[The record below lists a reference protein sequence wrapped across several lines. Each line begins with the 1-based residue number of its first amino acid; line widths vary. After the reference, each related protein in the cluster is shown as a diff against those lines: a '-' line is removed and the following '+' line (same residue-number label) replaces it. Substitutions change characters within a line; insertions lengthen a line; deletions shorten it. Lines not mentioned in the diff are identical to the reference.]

1 MNEIKNINDI
11 KFDSQWI
18 KKTFDTIA
26 LLYGYK
32 FALSLYKICCEGGE
46 SLNDKKNI

>member
-1 MNEIKNINDI
+1 MKDIKNINDI
-11 KFDSQWI
+11 KIDSQWI

-32 FALSLYKICCEGGE
+32 FALSLYKLCCERGE
-46 SLNDKKNI
+46 SLNDKKSI